1 MHESKYTME
10 EICEATGIPRRT
22 IRYYIQ
28 EGLLAPPAGRGR
40 GGFYNDSHLARL
52 NEIRSMQERGMR
64 LAGIARAL
72 QGEAEPSEPGN
83 DEHTPRERIVMA
95 RYQVSPW
102 LSVEVRRDMEE
113 QEARKVQEIIRFA
126 RALLDEGGKRK

>member
-10 EICEATGIPRRT
+10 EICEATGISRRT

-52 NEIRSMQERGMR
+52 NEIRSMRERGMR
-64 LAGIARAL
+64 LAGIARVLKGA
-72 QGEAEPSEPGN
+72 AEPSEPEN
-83 DEHTPRERIVMA
+83 DEHTPWERTVLA
-95 RYQVSPW
+95 RYEISPW
-102 LSVEVRRDMEE
+102 LSIEVRRDMEE